1 MPNVIGSDDI
11 ENQKI
16 DGDVGRKKARQAAG
30 EKLER
35 MGLDLGSGE
44 KKSDGSAYFTSIGV
58 GDILV
63 GPEHKNYGNSRIN
76 AFKRAWLHSMQQ
88 CVAFQET
95 AISSSIEDYYRRSQR
110 DERKWR
116 STD

>member
-1 MPNVIGSDDI
+1 MGMLG
-11 ENQKI
+11 E
-16 DGDVGRKKARQAAG
+16 KARQAAG

-76 AFKRAWLHSMQQ
+76 A
-88 CVAFQET
+88 
-95 AISSSIEDYYRRSQR
+95 
-110 DERKWR
+110 
-116 STD
+116 